1 MSTSTDRA
9 QTHVGETYSEKVDRK
24 TFMPRPWQTNH
35 LTLPQFELTYREEI
49 SAIYNRFFRDNG
61 KIDCT
66 YAQWVDYCYSHS
78 TKVKPRFPLA

>member
-1 MSTSTDRA
+1 MSAHRA
-9 QTHVGETYSEKVDRK
+9 ETPIEDARFDKANERK
-24 TFMPRPWQTNH
+24 TFVPRPWQINH
-35 LTLPQFELTYREEI
+35 LTLPQFESTYREEI

-66 YAQWVDYCYSHS
+66 YSQWVNYCYSHS